1 MARNLAIEHVA
12 ADRLRSGRVPVAALW
27 SAFLFVVLAFLILY
41 PVGMLLL
48 GAFTTANPAVE
59 GVGLDT
65 LSLANFASAVT
76 DPTIL
81 VALRNSLVV
90 GLFGTV
96 LALVI
101 GILFAWIVA
110 RTNTPLKKLVEA
122 AGLMPLFLPPLVGAV
137 AWSLLGSPRTGLLNT
152 LLRELG
158 FGFKVD
164 MYTMP
169 GIIFVFGI
177 YYAPYV
183 YMFVVSALKNMDP
196 SLEEAAQMSGAG
208 HLRTMLT
215 VTFPLIAPSIVSAA
229 LLTFIVTLGIYGIPA
244 VLGNPGKISALTT
257 YMYVLTSWTP
267 PLYNKAAATAFL
279 LIVVTALCTLA
290 QRRILAGR
298 SYVTV
303 AGKSFKPKQIDL
315 GGWRWLTLAFS
326 ILYTLV
332 VVVLPYAALL
342 IASFR
347 KYLFIPTLA
356 SLSDLKQYSTMHVE
370 RLLEMDLVWR
380 SIWNTLEVGFMAAL
394 IGGILSFALSF
405 TIHRSAAPGRRL
417 LDIVTTIPVA
427 IPGLVIGVGYLW
439 AWISLPVPL
448 WGTTLILAL
457 ALVARFLPDTTKLLG
472 GSLVQI
478 HRELEEASWIS
489 GTGMLGTIW
498 RIVLP
503 LTSPGVVA
511 ATTLLVVLSV
521 RELGSS
527 LFLFTNKTIV
537 MSVLMLD
544 LYEGGNAGGTA
555 AFAVMQ
561 SLILIVLVGL
571 STVLGR
577 IVARL
582 IARNPRIAPTLSTP
596 GA

>member
-1 MARNLAIEHVA
+1 MARNLALTQVDA
-12 ADRLRSGRVPVAALW
+12 LRPRIGRFPLGALW
-27 SAFLFVVLAFLILY
+27 SGFLFAVLAFLILY

-48 GAFTTANPAVE
+48 GAFTTANPAVD
-59 GVGLDT
+59 GIGLDT
-65 LSLANFASAVT
+65 LSLANFTAAVT

-90 GLFGTV
+90 GLCGTV
-96 LALVI
+96 LSLAI

-137 AWSLLGSPRTGLLNT
+137 AWSLLGSPQTGLINT
-152 LLRELG
+152 VLREMGL
-158 FGFKVD
+158 GFKVN
-164 MYTMP
+164 MYSMP
-169 GIIFVFGI
+169 GIVFVFGI

-229 LLTFIVTLGIYGIPA
+229 LLTFIVTIGIYGIPA
-244 VLGNPGKISALTT
+244 VLGNPGKISVLTT

-279 LIVVTALCTLA
+279 LIAVTAVCTLA

-303 AGKSFKPKQIDL
+303 AGKSFKPKEIDL

-326 ILYTLV
+326 ILYTII
-332 VVVLPYAALL
+332 VVVLPYTALL

-356 SLSDLKQYSTMHVE
+356 SLTDLRQYSLMHVQ

-380 SIWNTLEVGFMAAL
+380 SIWNTLEVGAMAAL
-394 IGGILSFALSF
+394 IGGLLSFALSF

-457 ALVARFLPDTTKLLG
+457 ALVARFVPDTTKLLG

-489 GTGMLGTIW
+489 GTGILGTVW

-503 LTSPGVVA
+503 LASPGVVA
-511 ATTLLVVLSV
+511 AATLLVVLSV

-561 SLILIVLVGL
+561 SLILIALVGT
-571 STVLGR
+571 STLLGR
-577 IVARL
+577 LVARL
-582 IARNPRIAPTLSTP
+582 VTRNPKVAPALRAP